1 MRKWPKNRPYGH
13 FDIPTSL
20 VANFASAA
28 AQLLLL
34 LLKTN
39 HLFKNYFYSM
49 DKENFDTYTNLIS
62 LK

>member
-20 VANFASAA
+20 VANFAFAA

-34 LLKTN
+34 LLKN
-39 HLFKNYFYSM
+39 EPSLQKLF
-49 DKENFDTYTNLIS
+49 L
-62 LK
+62 